1 MELYNYCM
9 SQPEIPEVDMS
20 FSNADVTAY
29 ISGNSQRTEEITFKA
44 SELQTITMKLPSGV
58 KLHNVTTGKQA
69 VQVHPWRSAAVPNS
83 IYRHR

>member
-1 MELYNYCM
+1 M